1 MPKEWTMKE
10 DNLLLYEI
18 KHNIGIDIVKKYHKR
33 DINDI
38 RERVIKI
45 AEKMVEND
53 IEFSTIAKL
62 TKLNQG
68 LILGMFCKQQN
79 LYKNRRKYIMT
90 EIKQDLELIKKHLK
104 I

>member
-18 KHNIGIDIVKKYHKR
+18 KHNISIDIVKKYHKR
-33 DINDI
+33 DVNDI

-45 AEKMVEND
+45 AQKMVEND

-68 LILGMFCKQQN
+68 LILGIFCKQQN